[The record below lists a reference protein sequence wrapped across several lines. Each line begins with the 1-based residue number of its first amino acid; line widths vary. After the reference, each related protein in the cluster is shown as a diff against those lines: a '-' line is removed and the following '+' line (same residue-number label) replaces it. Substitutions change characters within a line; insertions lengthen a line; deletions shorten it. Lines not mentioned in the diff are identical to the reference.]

1 MACNPHFNERVVEKQ
16 VSHTPNRKVVE
27 IVSAPKGESPKK

>member
-16 VSHTPNRKVVE
+16 VVQTPTRKVVE
-27 IVSAPKGESPKK
+27 IATASKGGQKK